1 MLTPTNLTLL
11 GLNSNLTGHGA
22 LGSTSLSTLPR
33 AVLPSL
39 PEVPLGCKARWVV
52 GWRLAHYRP
61 TARPQTKGKMELG
74 RPDLLE
80 AFVPAKILHL
90 FSPE

>member
-1 MLTPTNLTLL
+1 MRDALNLALL

-22 LGSTSLSTLPR
+22 LGSTQPVGPPQQR
-33 AVLPSL
+33 A
-39 PEVPLGCKARWVV
+39 CCTARWVV
-52 GWRLAHYRP
+52 GRRLAHYRP